1 MIFPSTSELV
11 YLNNKKIDCLF
22 YVAVLWHN
30 ELKWVAVY
38 REMDIY
44 ANDVLGKLIIV
55 PKSRKSI
62 VIFNLYI

>member
-11 YLNNKKIDCLF
+11 YFSNKKIDCLF

-44 ANDVLGKLIIV
+44 ANDVLGKLIIE